1 MFATG
6 NYEEERS
13 GVFTFTS
20 DEYAVKTVRSGG
32 DSGRYRKLT
41 FNASDS
47 ISTASESRP
56 YNIALLPLVA
66 Y

>member
-6 NYEEERS
+6 DTDEERS
-13 GVFTFTS
+13 GAFTFTS
-20 DEYAVKTVRSGG
+20 DNYTVKTVRSGG
-32 DSGRYRKLT
+32 DRGNYRKVT